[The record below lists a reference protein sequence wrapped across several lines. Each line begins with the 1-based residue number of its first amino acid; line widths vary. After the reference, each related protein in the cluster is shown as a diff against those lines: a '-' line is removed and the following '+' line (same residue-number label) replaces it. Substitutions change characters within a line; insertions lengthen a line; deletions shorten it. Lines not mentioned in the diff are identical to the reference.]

1 MLSALLLTAAGI
13 CLAQASPG
21 PNMMAV
27 AGAALARGRR
37 SALLVVLGIASGS
50 LVWAAATAAGLAA
63 LLAVVPTLLTLLKVA
78 GGLYLLYIALR
89 GALTAIHGGAS
100 LTATAGGVA
109 PNDLAAWRRG
119 FLVVMTNP
127 KAALM
132 WAAVA
137 SFLYGSGFDS
147 LAVLL
152 FGPFTFCSASL
163 IYGSYALLFS
173 SGFAMSAY
181 VRFARWFEAAFA
193 AVFGTL
199 GVTLLFDG
207 VRELAGGPR

>member
-1 MLSALLLTAAGI
+1 MLLTAAGI

-27 AGAALARGRR
+27 AGAGLSRGRQA
-37 SALLVVLGIASGS
+37 ALLVVLGIACGS
-50 LVWAAATAAGLAA
+50 LVWAAATAAGLGA
-63 LLAVVPTLLTLLKVA
+63 LLAAAPALLTAMKLA
-78 GGLYLLYIALR
+78 GGLYLLFIAVRGGIAALR
-89 GALTAIHGGAS
+89 GTVPLSGPARSSGPDSTLQW
-100 LTATAGGVA
+100 
-109 PNDLAAWRRG
+109 WRRG

-147 LAVLL
+147 VAVLG
-152 FGPFTFCSASL
+152 FGAFTFCSASV
-163 IYGSYALLFS
+163 IYGTYGLLFS
-173 SGFAMSAY
+173 SGLAMRTY
-181 VRFARWFEAAFA
+181 GRFARWFEAAFA

-199 GVTLLFDG
+199 GAVLLFDA
-207 VRELAGGPR
+207 VRELVSGRR